1 MIFTKPK
8 YSPKY
13 INTMSLFVCLIV
25 LLNSNFAW
33 SYQGAELQKYQCKV
47 ISKSQAIYNAK
58 RRIKGK
64 VVAANLVKKG
74 KRSVYKVRVLIDK
87 KRVKTITIPACK

>member
-1 MIFTKPK
+1 MIFIKPK
-8 YSPKY
+8 YIKT
-13 INTMSLFVCLIV
+13 ISLFICLIV
-25 LLNSNFAW
+25 LPISNSVL
-33 SYQGAELQKYQCKV
+33 SYKGSEPQKYQCKV

-64 VVAANLVKKG
+64 IVAANLVKKG
-74 KRSVYKVRVLIDK
+74 SRSVYKVRVLVDR

>member
-13 INTMSLFVCLIV
+13 IKTMSLFVCLIV
-25 LLNSNFAW
+25 SITSSFTW
-33 SYQGAELQKYQCKV
+33 SYQGVESQKYQCKV

-64 VVAANLVKKG
+64 IVSANLVKKG
-74 KRSVYKVRVLIDK
+74 NRSVYKVRVLIDK
-87 KRVKTITIPACK
+87 KRVKTIIIPACK